1 MGISFS
7 IADRQVRVCRKYR
20 RRTVGLCRC
29 AGSLAR
35 GVGTATIGR
44 MSAEHTK
51 RDDDGA
57 ALAQRDAVFD
67 RAAGRYDDFAALYQE
82 VGRRLLERCDHAR
95 REPLRILDLGCGTG
109 LAAADLKR
117 KYRKAQVIGVDRSMA
132 MLARQ
137 RGRSSILRPLRGV
150 CGDIG
155 ALPFPR
161 ACADLLFANLAVPW
175 AAERSRVFDEF
186 RRLLRPGGLLLFSTF
201 GPSTLRELERLGAGL
216 ELPEYPDLLAIG
228 DELVAA
234 GFREPVMDM
243 ERITL
248 EYRSLDDL
256 VGEVE
261 ATGTALLVG
270 HWDSWA
276 SDPAARE
283 TARELLH
290 REGKYPLGFEVV
302 YGTAFGPEE
311 GQPRRTAGGE
321 EATFSVDSLLKSR
334 RIR

>member
-1 MGISFS
+1 
-7 IADRQVRVCRKYR
+7 
-20 RRTVGLCRC
+20 
-29 AGSLAR
+29 LAQ
-35 GVGTATIGR
+35 GVGTATIAR
-44 MSAEHTK
+44 MPAQDHR
-51 RDDDGA
+51 RDKEGA
-57 ALAQRDAVFD
+57 GLARRDAVFD
-67 RAAGRYDDFAALYQE
+67 RAAARYDDFAALYQE
-82 VGRRLLERCDHAR
+82 VGRRLLERCGHAR
-95 REPLRILDLGCGTG
+95 REPGRILDLGCGTG

-117 KYRKAQVIGVDRSMA
+117 QYRKAQVIGVDRSAA
-132 MLARQ
+132 MLAQLKR
-137 RGRSSILRPLRGV
+137 RSSILRPLRGV

-175 AAERSRVFDEF
+175 AADRGRVFDEF

-201 GPSTLRELERLGAGL
+201 GPSTLQELDRLGADL
-216 ELPEYPDLLAIG
+216 ERPEFPDLLAIG
-228 DELVAA
+228 DALVAA

-243 ERITL
+243 ERLTL
-248 EYRSLDDL
+248 EFRSLDDL

-261 ATGTALLVG
+261 ATGAALLVG
-270 HWDSWA
+270 GWQCWA
-276 SDPAARE
+276 SDPVALERAHG
-283 TARELLH
+283 LLGQQ
-290 REGKYPLGFEVV
+290 GKYPLGFEIV